1 VLTPQ
6 SLSPI
11 PGWRCGYKTPM
22 LLPRW
27 PGDNT
32 PVQMKT
38 GVMVGAWPKV
48 SALSVWPLTTA
59 EILLCIFPSWYNNLL
74 ERHIVQRTR
83 DGALKLSVQCNALK
97 VTIVSSFSFQFFF
110 IVAKTWEKNSCDLY
124 LKERTLEKQSLFYF
138 LSAAGAAQGE
148 LTATVLHELPQPDS
162 HRKTESQGH
171 PLPKMPYIRQLISP

>member
-1 VLTPQ
+1 MGLDGTVLRLIPACYHRVQHPLLPCLPCIDSLAILLCVSLVLTPQ

-38 GVMVGAWPKV
+38 GVMVGGWPKV
-48 SALSVWPLTTA
+48 SGLSVWPLKTA
-59 EILLCIFPSWYNNLL
+59 EILLCIFPRWYNNLL

-97 VTIVSSFSFQFFF
+97 VTIVSSFSFQFFLS
-110 IVAKTWEKNSCDLY
+110 WPRLGR
-124 LKERTLEKQSLFYF
+124 RTLVTYS
-138 LSAAGAAQGE
+138 
-148 LTATVLHELPQPDS
+148 
-162 HRKTESQGH
+162 
-171 PLPKMPYIRQLISP
+171 